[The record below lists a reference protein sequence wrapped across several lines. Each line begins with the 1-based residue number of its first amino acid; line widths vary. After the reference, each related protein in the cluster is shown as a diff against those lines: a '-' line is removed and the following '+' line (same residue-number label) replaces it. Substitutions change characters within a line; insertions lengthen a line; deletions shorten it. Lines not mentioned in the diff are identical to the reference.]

1 MTAQSRPA
9 RTGIQTCKENIG
21 IAGREPN
28 VRSEK
33 QPSIVDKGLY
43 LSGLRCGATGLY
55 TTGCSSEAIFS
66 LAGRLAGSGKSC
78 HLQGYNGGVAA

>member
-1 MTAQSRPA
+1 MTDQSRPA

-33 QPSIVDKGLY
+33 HRTYDDKGPY
-43 LSGLRCGATGLY
+43 RSGLRCGATGLY
-55 TTGCSSEAIFS
+55 TAGSRSEAVLCAAAR
-66 LAGRLAGSGKSC
+66 LAGRGKSS
-78 HLQGYNGGVAA
+78 HLQGNGGGSA